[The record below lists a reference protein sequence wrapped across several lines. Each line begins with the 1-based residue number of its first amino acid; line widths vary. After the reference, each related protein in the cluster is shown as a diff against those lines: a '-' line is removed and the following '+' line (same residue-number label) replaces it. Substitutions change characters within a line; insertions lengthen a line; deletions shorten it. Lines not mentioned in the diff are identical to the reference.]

1 MSITAAFDSLGYMQR
16 LERAGVPRQQAEAQA
31 EALRDVIE
39 GQLATKRD
47 ILELERKLREME
59 ERMTYRLTF
68 RLGGVAIACAT
79 LLAALMPMLIHK

>member
-1 MSITAAFDSLGYMQR
+1 MTGTFDSLGYARR
-16 LERAGVPRQQAEAQA
+16 LENAGFTRAQAEAQA